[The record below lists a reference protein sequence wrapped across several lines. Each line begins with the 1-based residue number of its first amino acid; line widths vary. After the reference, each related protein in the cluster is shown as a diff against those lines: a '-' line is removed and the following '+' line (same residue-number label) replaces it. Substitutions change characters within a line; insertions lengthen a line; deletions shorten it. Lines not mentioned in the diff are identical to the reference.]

1 MMSSLFSG
9 VNAFPG
15 AGILTEVPPGP
26 WKRSRFQFLTAFRPH
41 GIILVSGA
49 DMNPY
54 RITLAAVLTGAVGA
68 AALAQTTQESVPAR
82 KTESSALAQEQFVLP
97 STALAKK
104 DSVRAEAYYNYT
116 MGHIYEQQYEAT
128 SRAEY
133 ATSAIEAYKRAYAL
147 DPKSPVIGE
156 RLAEMYW
163 KAQRIKEAVA
173 EAQQI
178 LKRNPDDLQSRRLLG
193 RIYLRSL
200 GDLSSGSGQSETVGR
215 AIEQYRE
222 INRLDPSDT
231 ESALW
236 LARLYRLKNEHDKAE
251 QVLRSILKND
261 PENEL
266 AVEQLTQLLM
276 DEGKSVEAVTLLE
289 GITAHSTSPVLLDL
303 LADAYTQAHELAKA
317 EQAYRKAQELDP
329 SELSHQRGLGQT
341 LLAEEK
347 NKEALAVFQKLSDL
361 MPDDSDIYL
370 SLAQI
375 YRELHQLDKAEDSV
389 LRARQYSPGSPVVMY
404 NEAMLYQA
412 QGRYE
417 DAIRVLSDAVT
428 GVKSQSPA
436 QPTRR
441 RSLAILYQQLGQLYR
456 DTQNYQA
463 AVFTYEE
470 LGHLGE
476 EEDRRARMMI
486 MDIYRAAK
494 DLPKALA
501 AGKEALAKY
510 PADPAI
516 RASHALLLGES
527 GQTEDAVKILRAQ
540 LRGNEGEREVYLNIA
555 QVYERGRHYKEAEE
569 AARAAEVLPGQAR
582 DNEMVW
588 FLLGAIY
595 ERQKFFDKA
604 EEQFKKVLAVNP
616 KSAPVLNYYGY
627 MLGDLGIRLDEAE
640 ALAQRALKE
649 EPFSGAYLDSLGWIY
664 FKENKFDASEST
676 LRKAVERERHDA
688 TIHSHLGDLYAK
700 TGRGNLAAAEWE
712 KSLVEW
718 RRSPPADM
726 ETEKVAELEK
736 KLTQSKHRVAQKSTA
751 SDAKP

>member
-15 AGILTEVPPGP
+15 ASILTEVPPGP
-26 WKRSRFQFLTAFRPH
+26 WKRSRFQFLTALRPH
-41 GIILVSGA
+41 GIIFVSGA
-49 DMNPY
+49 DMNLY
-54 RITLAAVLTGAVGA
+54 RITLAAVLTGAAGA
-68 AALAQTTQESVPAR
+68 ATLAQTTQESVPAK
-82 KTESSALAQEQFVLP
+82 KTESSTPAQEQFVLP
-97 STALAKK
+97 SSALPKK

-133 ATSAIEAYKRAYAL
+133 ATSAIEAYKKAYAL

-173 EAQQI
+173 EAQDI
-178 LKRNPDDLQSRRLLG
+178 LRRNPDDVQSRRLLG

-251 QVLRSILKND
+251 QVLRSILKAD

-276 DEGKSVEAVTLLE
+276 DEGKSAEAVALLE
-289 GITAHSTSPVLLDL
+289 GIAGHSPSPVLL
-303 LADAYTQAHELAKA
+303 
-317 EQAYRKAQELDP
+317 
-329 SELSHQRGLGQT
+329 
-341 LLAEEK
+341 
-347 NKEALAVFQKLSDL
+347 DL
-361 MPDDSDIYL
+361 MPDDSDVYL
-370 SLAQI
+370 RIAQI
-375 YRELHQLDKAEDSV
+375 YRELHQLDKAENNLV
-389 LRARQYSPGSPVVMY
+389 KARQYAPGSLEVMY

-441 RSLAILYQQLGQLYR
+441 RSRAILYQQLGQLYR

-486 MDIYRAAK
+486 MDTYRSAK
-494 DLPKALA
+494 DLPKALQT
-501 AGKEALAKY
+501 GKEALAKY

-516 RASHALLLGES
+516 RTSHALLLGEN
-527 GQTEDAVKILRAQ
+527 GQTEDAVKMLRAQ
-540 LRGNEGEREVYLNIA
+540 LHGETGDRETYLNIA
-555 QVYERGRHYKEAEE
+555 QVYERGRRYKEAEE
-569 AARAAEVLPGQAR
+569 AARAAEVLPGQPR
-582 DNEMVW
+582 ENEMVW

-604 EEQFKKVLAVNP
+604 EEQFKKVLAVN
-616 KSAPVLNYYGY
+616 
-627 MLGDLGIRLDEAE
+627 
-640 ALAQRALKE
+640 
-649 EPFSGAYLDSLGWIY
+649 
-664 FKENKFDASEST
+664 T
-676 LRKAVERERHDA
+676 
-688 TIHSHLGDLYAK
+688 
-700 TGRGNLAAAEWE
+700 
-712 KSLVEW
+712 
-718 RRSPPADM
+718 
-726 ETEKVAELEK
+726 
-736 KLTQSKHRVAQKSTA
+736 
-751 SDAKP
+751 

>member
-1 MMSSLFSG
+1 
-9 VNAFPG
+9 
-15 AGILTEVPPGP
+15 
-26 WKRSRFQFLTAFRPH
+26 
-41 GIILVSGA
+41 
-49 DMNPY
+49 MNL
-54 RITLAAVLTGAVGA
+54 RQITLALVLTGVFAA
-68 AALAQTTQESVPAR
+68 AALAQVLQEPPIDPR
-82 KTESSALAQEQFVLP
+82 TPPSS
-97 STALAKK
+97 K
-104 DSVRAEAYYNYT
+104 DSPRAEAYYNFT

-128 SRAEY
+128 SNAEY
-133 ATSAIEAYKRAYAL
+133 ATKAIEAYKKAYAL

-163 KAQRIKEAVA
+163 KAQRIRDAVA
-173 EAQQI
+173 EAQEI
-178 LKRNPDDLQSRRLLG
+178 LKRDPDNVQSRRLLG
-193 RIYLRSL
+193 RIYLRQL
-200 GDLSSGSGQSETVGR
+200 GEVTAGNGQSESVGK

-251 QVLRSILKND
+251 QVLKAILKTD
-261 PENEL
+261 PENEP

-276 DEGKSVEAVTLLE
+276 DEGKSTEAVALLE
-289 GITAHSTSPVLLDL
+289 GITSHSSSPVLLDL
-303 LADAYTQAHELAKA
+303 LGDAYTQAHDLAKA
-317 EQAYRKAQELDP
+317 EEAYRKAVELDP

-347 NKEALAVFQKLSDL
+347 YSEALKVYQKLSDV

-370 SLAQI
+370 RIAQI
-375 YRELHQLDKAEDSV
+375 YRELHQLDKAEQSLV
-389 LRARQYSPGSPVVMY
+389 KARQYAPGSLEVMY

-417 DAIRVLSDAVT
+417 DAIRVLSNAVT
-428 GVKSQSPA
+428 DIKGQTPGLPS
-436 QPTRR
+436 RR

-463 AVFTYEE
+463 SIYTFEE

-486 MDIYRAAK
+486 MDTYRAAK
-494 DLPKALA
+494 DLPKALQT
-501 AGKEALAKY
+501 GKEALAKY

-516 RASHALLLGES
+516 RTSHALLLGEN
-527 GQTEDAVKILRAQ
+527 GQTEEAVKMLRAQ
-540 LRGNEGEREVYLNIA
+540 LRSDAGDRETYLNIA
-555 QVYERGRHYKEAEE
+555 QVYERGRRYKEAEE
-569 AARAAEVLPGQAR
+569 SARAAEVLPGQAR
-582 DNEMVW
+582 ENEMVW

-604 EEQFKKVLAVNP
+604 EEQFKRVLAVNP
-616 KSAPVLNYYGY
+616 KNAPVLNYYGY

-640 ALAQRALKE
+640 ALVQQALKE
-649 EPFSGAYLDSLGWIY
+649 DPYNGAYLDSLGWIY
-664 FKENKFDASEST
+664 FKENKLGASEST

-700 TGRGNLAAAEWE
+700 TGRGDLAAAEWE

-718 RRSPPADM
+718 RRSLPADM
-726 ETEKVAELEK
+726 ETDKVAELEK
-736 KLTQSKHRVAQKSTA
+736 KLSQSKHRVAQKSTA